1 MDFIRRLFER
11 FSTNNNPDYWVNK
24 VQDNQEKAIK
34 YYNKALNIYQKNSE
48 GNSEKI
54 AEIHVKKGEIH
65 LEIKTHGDAITSF
78 NKALEIYKHNPDK
91 SRVCH
96 FNIGLAYSNSYQ
108 YPEALK
114 SFTSALNEGVED
126 SFSAKINFEIGRV
139 YLLQK
144 LESEGDFKKNSRFYD
159 SFKGDKTKL
168 EKEYMSNRATFNEKI
183 IESFQK
189 ILHNENNSINPQT
202 LLEVNFETAEAF
214 HQNDN
219 KVLAKEYYKK
229 SLEILNLLENSSLD
243 DNKIRSVIGE
253 ILLTLNQVLT
263 TEETRHPERSPSPA
277 PAPPP
282 SPPSA
287 QPPPPAS
294 SPTPPPPPASSP
306 TPTPPPPPASSQ
318 PQPPASSQPQSP
330 PQPQP
335 PASSQSQPQTHPIIM
350 AITSFFDL
358 CSCSQKR

>member
-1 MDFIRRLFER
+1 MKWLKEKFNDFR
-11 FSTNNNPDYWVNK
+11 NKKNPDYWVDK

-54 AEIHVKKGEIH
+54 AEIHFKKGEIH
-65 LEIKTHGDAITSF
+65 LENKTHGDAITSF

-91 SRVCH
+91 LRDCH
-96 FNIGLAYSNSYQ
+96 FYIGLAYSNSYQ
-108 YPEALK
+108 YSEALK

-139 YLLQK
+139 YLRQK

-168 EKEYMSNRATFNEKI
+168 EKEYISNRATFNEKI

-202 LLEVNFETAEAF
+202 LLEINYATAEAF

-229 SLEILNLLENSSLD
+229 SLEILDLPENSSLY
-243 DNKIRSVIGE
+243 DNRTRSHIGKK
-253 ILLTLNQVLT
+253 LLTLNQVL
-263 TEETRHPERSPSPA
+263 EAERVNESRRSRLQPPA
-277 PAPPP
+277 PVLTQPLPQP
-282 SPPSA
+282 QPQP
-287 QPPPPAS
+287 QPPPPA
-294 SPTPPPPPASSP
+294 PPPA
-306 TPTPPPPPASSQ
+306 PA
-318 PQPPASSQPQSP
+318 
-330 PQPQP
+330 
-335 PASSQSQPQTHPIIM
+335 QPQTHPIIV